1 MRYRK
6 NNRAIAVRR
15 NPRVPI
21 IASTIAVLTL
31 YIATTLLWPLRVEIA
46 GTPLE
51 ITSQTS
57 AVELPWPANGR
68 GAIYAEGYGEL
79 GRNGDDTSVPI
90 ASITKIVTALT
101 ILQERPLKAGQ
112 AGPTI
117 TFDAADVEIYNYYL
131 GIDGSTAPVSD
142 GFSLS
147 QYDAMR
153 TMLLPSANNYADS
166 LAVWAYGS
174 MDAHLDAVS
183 EFLADNGLA
192 NTRIA
197 DASGFSEDS
206 RSNLTDLLKIGK
218 MVMDDPVLSNIVGQ
232 KTAAIPGIGTLN
244 NTNFMLGTLGVTGI
258 KTGTTDE
265 AGNCLLFASSYV
277 RGGVTIPMI
286 GVVLGADGFW
296 ELRDG
301 VSSLLETSQQTFT
314 DTLLVAQNEPV
325 ATYTAPWGATAQG
338 VAVDDLSVVTW
349 PGATTS
355 ATVTPLS
362 ITPRTGTGITVGR
375 AGFGESA
382 VDVTLAEPIAGPSP
396 LWRLTHPHLVLS
408 F

>member
-6 NNRAIAVRR
+6 NDRVSHARPSV
-15 NPRVPI
+15 RVPLTFSI
-21 IASTIAVLTL
+21 IAVLLL
-31 YIATTLLWPLRVEIA
+31 YIGATLLWPLRLEIA

-51 ITSQTS
+51 ITSKTS

-68 GAIYAEGYGEL
+68 AAIQAEGYGEL
-79 GRNGDDTSVPI
+79 GRNGDNTSVPI
-90 ASITKIVTALT
+90 ASITKTITALT
-101 ILQERPLKAGQ
+101 ILQKYPLNPDQ
-112 AGPTI
+112 HGPTVI
-117 TFDAADVEIYNYYL
+117 FDESDVEIYNYYL

-142 GFSLS
+142 GFSLT
-147 QYDAMR
+147 QYNAMR

-174 MDAHLDAVS
+174 MDEYLLAANK
-183 EFLADNGLA
+183 FLAENGLA
-192 NTRIA
+192 STRVA
-197 DASGFSEDS
+197 DASGFSADS

-218 MVMDDPVLSNIVGQ
+218 MVMDHPVLSKIVGQ
-232 KTAAIPGIGTLN
+232 KTAVIPGVGTLN

-265 AGNCLLFASSYV
+265 AGNCLLFASSYE

-296 ELRDG
+296 ELSDG
-301 VSSLLETSQQTFT
+301 VNALLETSQQTFT
-314 DTLLVAQNEPV
+314 DTLLFAKGEPV
-325 ATYTAPWGATAQG
+325 ASYTAPWGATTQA
-338 VAVDDLSVVTW
+338 VATDDFTIVTW
-349 PGATTS
+349 PGTATR
-355 ATVTPLS
+355 ATITPLS
-362 ITPRTGTGITVGR
+362 ITPRTGTSVTVGR

-382 VDVTLAEPIAGPSP
+382 IDIALAEPIAGPSP
-396 LWRLTHPHLVLS
+396 LWRLTHPHRVFS

>member
-6 NNRAIAVRR
+6 NNRAVPARR
-15 NPRVPI
+15 STRVPI
-21 IASTIAVLTL
+21 IGSIVAVLIL
-31 YIATTLLWPLRVEIA
+31 YIGATLLWPLQVQIA

-51 ITSQTS
+51 IKSQTS
-57 AVELPWPANGR
+57 AVELPWPAHGR
-68 GAIYAEGYGEL
+68 AAIQAEGYGEL
-79 GRNGDDTSVPI
+79 GRNGDDASVPI
-90 ASITKIVTALT
+90 ASITKTITALT
-101 ILQERPLKAGQ
+101 ILEERPLEAGQ

-117 TFDAADVEIYNYYL
+117 TFGAADAEIYNYYL
-131 GIDGSTAPVSD
+131 GVDGSTAPVSD

-166 LAVWAYGS
+166 LAIWAYGS
-174 MDAHLDAVS
+174 MDAHLSAVS
-183 EFLADNGLA
+183 KFLADNGL
-192 NTRIA
+192 TSTHIT
-197 DASGFSEDS
+197 DASGFSEGS
-206 RSNLTDLLKIGK
+206 RSNVTDLLKIGK

-232 KTAAIPGIGTLN
+232 KTATVPGIGVLN

-277 RGGVTIPMI
+277 RGGETIPMI

-301 VSSLLETSQQTFT
+301 VSALLEASQQSFT
-314 DTLLVAQNEPV
+314 DTLLLAKDEPV
-325 ATYTAPWGATAQG
+325 ATYTAPWGATTEA
-338 VAVDDLSVVTW
+338 VATDDLTVVTW
-349 PGATTS
+349 PSTATS
-355 ATVTPLS
+355 ATIAPLS
-362 ITPRTGTGITVGR
+362 ITPRTGTSVAVGR

-382 VDVTLAEPIAGPSP
+382 IDIALAEPIAGPSP
-396 LWRLTHPHLVLS
+396 LWRLTHPYTVFS
-408 F
+408 R

>member
-6 NNRAIAVRR
+6 NDRALRKRPSVRT
-15 NPRVPI
+15 PL
-21 IASTIAVLTL
+21 TISIVAVLLL
-31 YIATTLLWPLRVEIA
+31 YIGATLLWPLRIEIA
-46 GTPLE
+46 GSPLE

-57 AVELPWPANGR
+57 AVELPWPAHGR
-68 GAIYAEGYGEL
+68 AAIHAEGYGEL

-90 ASITKIVTALT
+90 ASITKTITALT
-101 ILQERPLKAGQ
+101 ILQKHPLKENQ
-112 AGPTI
+112 PGPTI

-131 GIDGSTAPVSD
+131 GVDGSTAPVSD

-166 LAVWAYGS
+166 LAIWAYGS

-183 EFLADNGLA
+183 EFLADNNLTD
-192 NTRIA
+192 TRIT
-197 DASGFSEDS
+197 DASGFSEGS

-218 MVMDDPVLSNIVGQ
+218 MVMDDPVLSKIVGQ
-232 KTAAIPGIGTLN
+232 KTAAVPGVGTLN

-286 GVVLGADGFW
+286 GVVLGAEGFW

-301 VSSLLETSQQTFT
+301 VSALLETSQQTFT
-314 DTLLVAQNEPV
+314 DTLLFAKNEPV
-325 ATYTAPWGATAQG
+325 ASYTAPWGATTQA
-338 VAVDDLSVVTW
+338 VATDDLTVVTW
-349 PGATTS
+349 PGTATS
-355 ATVTPLS
+355 ATITPLG
-362 ITPRTGTGITVGR
+362 ITSRTGTSVAVGR
-375 AGFGESA
+375 AGFGESTIDIA
-382 VDVTLAEPIAGPSP
+382 LAEPIAGPSP
-396 LWRLTHPHLVLS
+396 LWRLTHPHLVFSL
-408 F
+408 